1 MARPDGRTARRFV
14 ALALIGLGALAPRG
28 AAANGRYPL
37 ANQLVAQP
45 GDPSHLVARTT
56 FGLLRSTD
64 AGATWTWVCE
74 EALGMLDVAEDP
86 SLALTGDGSA
96 VIAYSQGINVSRDG
110 CSWTAVSGI
119 PAARFAV
126 DVTVSPARPHDALAI
141 ELSIDTAGAPDG
153 GSGGT
158 ASVYT
163 LHLVGS
169 ADDGAT
175 WTEIGQPM
183 PGFLGATVEV
193 APTTADR
200 IYISGK
206 LLATQQPTLA
216 RSDDGGLTFTP
227 FAIAGVGADAGAF
240 IGAVDP
246 VDADVVYL
254 RISPTATAPGRVLVS
269 HDGGTTFDTLLTV
282 PGDVSGFA
290 LSADG
295 STLAAGG
302 AGSGLFVGPSATGP
316 FPLTGTVK
324 PSCLTWVG
332 ARLLAC
338 AQESVDAF
346 AIAASDD
353 QGAHF
358 APLLHLAEVTP
369 AACPASSSAGICAA
383 KWPVIAAAI
392 GADAGTTPGVDA
404 GKPPAAPS
412 SGCGCALAPTPG
424 ADAYALT
431 LLAALLAATR
441 RRYGAVQR

>member
-1 MARPDGRTARRFV
+1 M
-14 ALALIGLGALAPRG
+14 APRA

-45 GDPSHLVARTT
+45 GDPSHLAARTT
-56 FGLLRSTD
+56 FGLLRSAD

-74 EALGMLDVAEDP
+74 EALGMLDIAEDP
-86 SLALTGDGSA
+86 SLALTGGGSA
-96 VIAYSQGINVSRDG
+96 VIAFSQGINVSRDG
-110 CSWTAVSGI
+110 CAWAPVGGI

-126 DVTVSPARPHDALAI
+126 DVTVSPARPHDVLAI
-141 ELSIDTAGAPDG
+141 ELSIDSAGAPDG

-175 WTEIGQPM
+175 WTEIGQPI

-193 APTTADR
+193 APSTADR

-206 LLATQQPTLA
+206 LLASQQPTLA
-216 RSDDGGLTFTP
+216 RSDDGGLTFTSV
-227 FAIAGVGADAGAF
+227 AIAGVGADAGAF

-246 VDADVVYL
+246 VDPDVVYL
-254 RISPTATAPGRVLVS
+254 RISPTASAPGRVLVS
-269 HDGGTTFDTLLTV
+269 HDGGTTFETLLTV

-295 STLAAGG
+295 ATLAAGG
-302 AGSGLFVGPSATGP
+302 TGSGLFVGPSATGP
-316 FPLTGTVK
+316 FPLTGTIK

-353 QGAHF
+353 EGAHF

-369 AACPASSSAGICAA
+369 AACPAASSAGICVA
-383 KWPVIAAAI
+383 KWPAIAAAI
-392 GADAGTTPGVDA
+392 GADAGTPGVDA
-404 GKPPAAPS
+404 GKPPAAPPT
-412 SGCGCALAPTPG
+412 GCSCALTPTTG
-424 ADAYALT
+424 ADAYPFT
-431 LLAALLAATR
+431 LLAALVLVAAR
-441 RRYGAVQR
+441 RRRLHSLSLSLSLPIPSPRPRGEG